1 MNLANNSK
9 GLGKVRFTLHL
20 LNIEDSNFKR
30 FNSLNV
36 QSSKRIILAFI
47 I

>member
-1 MNLANNSK
+1 MNLSNNLI
-9 GLGKVRFTLHL
+9 GLEKVRFTLHL

-36 QSSKRIILAFI
+36 QSSRRLL
-47 I
+47 